1 MKIALVLNDDFS
13 MYHFRGGLIRELVRR
28 NIQVVVIVPPGEFRG
43 KLEELGIRCIPI
55 PMHRFISPIKDILLT
70 VRLYKVFRAEN
81 FDIVHNMTVKP
92 NIYGTFAASLAG
104 IERRVCLVSGGGFA
118 LMDDAS
124 WKASLMRFAVL
135 WMYKLA
141 MSLSDKIWFQN
152 PDDYLLFVQKGITNK
167 RKGVVIRSGGINIDE
182 YSAASVDSDT
192 LKNLRDELSLPPSA
206 NCVLMVAARLTWS
219 KGVREFV
226 EAASGLHKKYPNW
239 YFVMVCPED
248 QGSPD
253 SVPTKYL
260 EGQRL
265 ERLIV
270 IDTFRHDIKSFVA
283 LADIMVLPS
292 FYPEGVP
299 RTLLEGLAMA
309 KPIVTTDNQG
319 CREAVENGK
328 NGYLIP
334 IKNSDM
340 LTKKL
345 DILMADQ
352 DIRAQ
357 FGRES
362 RRKAENEFSESMV
375 VGRVIREIYEL
386 PSLKG
391 TSSAR

>member
-1 MKIALVLNDDFS
+1 MLSDDFS

-28 NIQVVVIVPPGEFRG
+28 NIRVVVIVPPGDFRSR
-43 KLEELGIRCIPI
+43 LQELGIRCIPLS
-55 PMHRFISPIKDILLT
+55 MHRFISPIRDILLT
-70 VRLYKVFRAEN
+70 VRLYKVFRAEK
-81 FDIVHNMTVKP
+81 FDIVHNMTIKP

-104 IERRVCLVSGGGFA
+104 IKRRVCLVSGGGFA
-118 LMDDAS
+118 FMNDAS
-124 WKASLMRFAVL
+124 WKTGLMRFAVL

-141 MSLSDKIWFQN
+141 MSLCYKIWFQN
-152 PDDYLLFVQKGITNK
+152 RDDYELFVQKGITK
-167 RKGVVIRSGGINIDE
+167 KKKGVVIRSGGINIDE
-182 YSAASVDSDT
+182 YSPASVDSDT
-192 LKNLRDELSLPPSA
+192 LNNLRVELSLPSSA

-226 EAASGLHKKYPNW
+226 EAASRLNEKYPNW
-239 YFVMVCPED
+239 YFVMVCPLD

-253 SVPTKYL
+253 SVPRKYL
-260 EGQRL
+260 DRQRL

-270 IDTFRHDIKSFVA
+270 IDTFRHDIKSFIA

-319 CREAVENGK
+319 CRETVENGK

-340 LTKKL
+340 LAKRL

-357 FGRES
+357 FGLES
-362 RRKAENEFSESMV
+362 RRKAENEFSESIV

-386 PSLKG
+386 DFQKG
-391 TSSAR
+391 THSAR